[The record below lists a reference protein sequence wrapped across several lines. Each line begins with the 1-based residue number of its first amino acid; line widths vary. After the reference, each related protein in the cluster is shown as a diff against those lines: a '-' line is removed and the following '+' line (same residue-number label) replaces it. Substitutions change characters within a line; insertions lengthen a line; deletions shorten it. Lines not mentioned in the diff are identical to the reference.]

1 MINPYLYRP
10 KIPYCMKLSVVIV
23 NYNVKYFLEQC
34 LHSVEA
40 AIKGIDAEVFV
51 VDNNSVDGSVEMV
64 REKFPDVKLIA
75 NTVNTGFSVAN
86 NQAIKVAS
94 GEYILLLNP
103 DTVVELDTFS
113 KSVEFMDAHP
123 DAGGLGIK
131 MVDGSGRFLPE
142 SKRGLPTPAVAFYK
156 IFGLSALFPKS
167 RIFGQYHLGYLDNEK
182 THVVDVLAGAY
193 MMLRRETLE
202 KTGLLDETFF
212 MYGEDIDLSYRITK
226 SGYKNYY
233 FPGARIIHYKGESTK
248 KSSINY
254 VFVFYNAM
262 VIFAR
267 KHFSQKNARL
277 FSFLIHIAI
286 YLRAGISILHRL
298 LNKVLLPLAD
308 AAVIYSGSLLI
319 VDYWES
325 NVTYTFGGHY
335 PPQFLFGLLP
345 GYVLIWLFSVLLAG
359 GYDKPLSLRKIF
371 TGIFAGT
378 IAILVFYALLPA
390 GFRFSRAIIIL
401 SGIWGIASVTGIR
414 LLLHFAGFRSYRLG
428 LNPNRRFAI
437 IGNKDESER
446 VADILRK
453 GLVNA
458 GFIGLVNTENSKN
471 NTEGFIGSLPNISD
485 IINIYKIDEVI
496 FCAKDIPASQI
507 IDTMSQLSKLQVE
520 FKIVPPESLSIIGS
534 NSISTTGDLYVIEI
548 NSITRVNNLR
558 NKRLLDV
565 VLSILLMAFSPL
577 LFIFMKRPHGFI
589 WNILRVLS
597 GNRTWVGYSKFS
609 APQNLPPVRK
619 GILNPTDA
627 LNFNIP
633 DTETAIRLNML
644 YARDY
649 RLSSDINIILKGF
662 RNLGRKA

>member
-1 MINPYLYRP
+1 
-10 KIPYCMKLSVVIV
+10 MKLSVVIV

-471 NTEGFIGSLPNISD
+471 NTEGFIGSLSNISD

-565 VLSILLMAFSPL
+565 VLSFLLLAFSPL

>member
-1 MINPYLYRP
+1 
-10 KIPYCMKLSVVIV
+10 MKLSVVIV

-51 VDNNSVDGSVEMV
+51 VDNNSVDGSAEMV
-64 REKFPDVKLIA
+64 REKFAAVKLIA

-167 RIFGQYHLGYLDNEK
+167 KIFGQYHLGYLDNEK

-565 VLSILLMAFSPL
+565 VLSFLLLAFSPL

>member
-1 MINPYLYRP
+1 
-10 KIPYCMKLSVVIV
+10 MKLSVVIV

-565 VLSILLMAFSPL
+565 VLSFLLLAFSPL

>member
-1 MINPYLYRP
+1 
-10 KIPYCMKLSVVIV
+10 MKLSVVIV

-226 SGYKNYY
+226 AGYKNYY
-233 FPGARIIHYKGESTK
+233 YPGARIIHYKGESTK

-345 GYVLIWLFSVLLAG
+345 GYVLIWLFSVLLSG

-565 VLSILLMAFSPL
+565 VSSILLLAFSPL
-577 LFIFMKRPHGFI
+577 LLVIMKRPHGFI

-627 LNFNIP
+627 LNFDIP

>member
-51 VDNNSVDGSVEMV
+51 VDNNSVDGSAEMV
-64 REKFPDVKLIA
+64 REKFPAVKLIA

-167 RIFGQYHLGYLDNEK
+167 KIFGQYHLGYLDNEK

-565 VLSILLMAFSPL
+565 VLSFLLLAFSPL

>member
-1 MINPYLYRP
+1 
-10 KIPYCMKLSVVIV
+10 MKLSVVIV

-75 NTVNTGFSVAN
+75 NTANTGFSVAN

-113 KSVEFMDAHP
+113 KSVEFMDVHP

-167 RIFGQYHLGYLDNEK
+167 KIFGQYHLGYLDNEK

-565 VLSILLMAFSPL
+565 VLSFLLLAFSPL

>member
-1 MINPYLYRP
+1 
-10 KIPYCMKLSVVIV
+10 MKLSVVIV

-40 AIKGIDAEVFV
+40 AIRDLDAEVFV

-64 REKFPDVKLIA
+64 REKFPRIKLIA

-86 NQAIKVAS
+86 NQAIRESS

-103 DTVVELDTFS
+103 DTVVELDTFTR
-113 KSVEFMDAHP
+113 SVEFMDTHP

-131 MVDGSGRFLPE
+131 MVDGSGKYLPE

-167 RIFGQYHLGYLDNEK
+167 KVFGQYHLGYLDRDQ

-193 MMLRRETLE
+193 MMLRRETLV

-226 SGYKNYY
+226 AGYKNYY
-233 FPGARIIHYKGESTK
+233 YPGARIIHYKGESTK

-286 YLRAGISILHRL
+286 YLRAGISIIHRL
-298 LNKVLLPLAD
+298 LKRVMLPLAD

-319 VDYWES
+319 VNYWES
-325 NVTYTFGGHY
+325 AVTYTFGGHY
-335 PPQFLFGLLP
+335 PPLFLYGLLP
-345 GYVLIWLFSVLLAG
+345 AYILIWLFSVLIAG
-359 GYDKPLSLRKIF
+359 GYDKPLSLRKVY

-378 IAILVFYALLPA
+378 VVILVFYALLPS

-401 SGIWGIASVTGIR
+401 SGLWGLISLTGIR
-414 LLLHFAGFRSYRLG
+414 LALHFAGFRNYRLG
-428 LNPNRRFAI
+428 YNENLRFAI
-437 IGNKDESER
+437 AGSGDEAGR
-446 VADILRK
+446 VADLLRNS
-453 GLVNA
+453 LRNP
-458 GFIGLVNTENSKN
+458 GFIGLVSTENPPEKN
-471 NTEGFIGSLPNISD
+471 EGYIGSIANISD

-496 FCAKDIPASQI
+496 FCARDIPANQI
-507 IDTMSQLSKLQVE
+507 IDTMAQLSDMEIE
-520 FKIVPPESLSIIGS
+520 FKIAPPESLSIIGS
-534 NSISTTGDLYVIEI
+534 NSISTTGDVYIIDI
-548 NSITRVNNLR
+548 NSITKANNLR
-558 NKRLLDV
+558 NKRLLDFGTA
-565 VLSILLMAFSPL
+565 LFLLPLSPL
-577 LFIFMKRPHGFI
+577 LMWTMKNPLNFPV
-589 WNILRVLS
+589 NILKVLFGFRS
-597 GNRTWVGYSKFS
+597 WVGYNSFEHRTTT
-609 APQNLPPVRK
+609 LPPVRK
-619 GILNPTDA
+619 GILNPTDM
-627 LNFNIP
+627 LRISNLDP
-633 DTETAIRLNML
+633 ETVLRLNML

-649 RLSSDINIILKGF
+649 RISNDLNIFLRSF
-662 RNLGRKA
+662 RHLGRKA

>member
-1 MINPYLYRP
+1 
-10 KIPYCMKLSVVIV
+10 MKLSVVIV

-34 LHSVEA
+34 LHSVED

-75 NTVNTGFSVAN
+75 STVNTGFSVAN

-565 VLSILLMAFSPL
+565 VLSFLLLAFSPL

>member
-1 MINPYLYRP
+1 
-10 KIPYCMKLSVVIV
+10 MKLSVVIV

-64 REKFPDVKLIA
+64 REKFHDVKLIA

-471 NTEGFIGSLPNISD
+471 NTEGFIGSLTNISD

-565 VLSILLMAFSPL
+565 VLSFLLLAFSPL

>member
-1 MINPYLYRP
+1 
-10 KIPYCMKLSVVIV
+10 MKLSVVIV

-51 VDNNSVDGSVEMV
+51 VDNNSVDGSAEMV
-64 REKFPDVKLIA
+64 REKFPAVKLIA

-193 MMLRRETLE
+193 MMLRGETLK

-565 VLSILLMAFSPL
+565 VLSFLLLAFSPL

>member
-1 MINPYLYRP
+1 
-10 KIPYCMKLSVVIV
+10 MKLSVVIV

-40 AIKGIDAEVFV
+40 AIRDLDAEVFV

-64 REKFPDVKLIA
+64 REKFPRIKLIA

-86 NQAIKVAS
+86 NQAIRESS

-103 DTVVELDTFS
+103 DTVVELDTFTR
-113 KSVEFMDAHP
+113 SVEFMDAHP

-131 MVDGSGRFLPE
+131 MVDGSGKYLPE

-167 RIFGQYHLGYLDNEK
+167 KVFGQYHLGYLDRDQ

-226 SGYKNYY
+226 AGYKNYY
-233 FPGARIIHYKGESTK
+233 YPDARIIHYKGESTK

-267 KHFSQKNARL
+267 KHFSQKNAQL

-286 YLRAGISILHRL
+286 YLRAGVSIIHRL
-298 LNKVLLPLAD
+298 LKRVMLPLAD

-319 VDYWES
+319 VNYWES
-325 NVTYTFGGHY
+325 AVTYTFGGHY
-335 PPQFLFGLLP
+335 PPLFLYGLLP
-345 GYVLIWLFSVLLAG
+345 AYILIWLFSVLIAG
-359 GYDKPLSLRKIF
+359 GYDKPLSLRKVY

-378 IAILVFYALLPA
+378 VVILVFYALLPS

-401 SGIWGIASVTGIR
+401 SGLWGLISLTGIR
-414 LLLHFAGFRSYRLG
+414 LALHFAGLRNYRLG
-428 LNPNRRFAI
+428 YNENLRFAI
-437 IGNKDESER
+437 AGSGDEAGR
-446 VADILRK
+446 VADLLRNS
-453 GLVNA
+453 LRNP
-458 GFIGLVNTENSKN
+458 GFIGLVSTENTPEKN
-471 NTEGFIGSLPNISD
+471 EGYIGSIANISD

-496 FCAKDIPASQI
+496 FCARDIPANQI
-507 IDTMSQLSKLQVE
+507 IDTMAQLSDMEIE
-520 FKIVPPESLSIIGS
+520 FKIAPPESLSIIGS
-534 NSISTTGDLYVIEI
+534 NSISTTGDVYIIDI
-548 NSITRVNNLR
+548 NSITKANNLR
-558 NKRLLDV
+558 NKRLLDFGTA
-565 VLSILLMAFSPL
+565 LLLLPLSPL
-577 LFIFMKRPHGFI
+577 LMWTMKNPLNFLVNIIMVLTGF
-589 WNILRVLS
+589 RS
-597 GNRTWVGYSKFS
+597 WVGYSPFEHRTTT
-609 APQNLPPVRK
+609 LPPVRK
-619 GILNPTDA
+619 GILNPTDM
-627 LNFNIP
+627 LRISNLDP
-633 DTETAIRLNML
+633 ETVLRLNML

-649 RLSSDINIILKGF
+649 RISNDINIFLRSF
-662 RNLGRKA
+662 RHLGRKA

>member
-1 MINPYLYRP
+1 
-10 KIPYCMKLSVVIV
+10 MKLSVVIV

-51 VDNNSVDGSVEMV
+51 VDNNSVDGSAEMV
-64 REKFPDVKLIA
+64 REKFPAVKLIA

-167 RIFGQYHLGYLDNEK
+167 KIFGQYHLGYLDNEK

-193 MMLRRETLE
+193 MMLRGETLK

-565 VLSILLMAFSPL
+565 VLSFLLLAFSPL